1 LELSLGGISPQK
13 PPVATGL
20 EPHFSGSDSAPASG
34 FKTPAPTRKKFETST
49 PTPVYTPKTSK

>member
-1 LELSLGGISPQK
+1 
-13 PPVATGL
+13 VATGL